1 MADVPGVSG
10 NDEAEP
16 ATFMAGSRR
25 RGQVLPIVVFAA
37 LALVPFAAALGGGD
51 FVLALVTRTMILA
64 IAAMSLDLLIG
75 CGAMIS
81 FGHAAYIG
89 LGAYSA
95 GILSSHGI
103 DDAFVQLAAAL
114 ASAGLFALATGAISL
129 RTRGVYFIMITLAF
143 GQMLYFLF
151 TSLAAYGG
159 DDGLSLA
166 SRSTIVGW
174 RLLES
179 DLALYYLVFAVLG
192 GLYLALRTLI
202 ASRFGRVLRGIRE
215 NPVRMQAIGFS
226 PYRYQLTAYVIAGLI
241 AAVAG
246 WLLANQSG
254 FVSPAY
260 VGWQRSGDLIFM
272 VVLGGLG
279 SLSGAIIGAAA
290 FTLVAEFLSGLTE
303 YWGMIFGPLL
313 ILVVLFARGGL
324 AGLFRSGS

>member
-166 SRSTIVGW
+166 SRSTVVGW

-192 GLYLALRTLI
+192 GLYLALRALI
-202 ASRFGRVLRGIRE
+202 ASRFGRVLRGIRD